1 MIIQFLYT
9 ETDAPG
15 PFKVE
20 GGYKFKVALVP
31 SEFGGVAGESVPQAL
46 EPELNRVL
54 PHFTSYKAPEVG
66 VFMSADEFAKLPRD
80 HVFISTTGKSY
91 GFGLLGTCGVNH
103 GRPGTPFHQG
113 FVFEEDDY
121 KELLRVINQKSP
133 EVRPRPVDLAF
144 VSGWLTARGEIEVN
158 AATFGSD
165 SFPFVTFRQADL
177 SQIHHQAFDSSSNP
191 LAIVRHFGQALFDS
205 TDMRLP
211 MDSKTFFSQWVS
223 LLTHLVPQSTSWRMF
238 YSSLDAF
245 AQRSEPGIPTFSLGE
260 SLSQGKVSPE
270 VEIWSR
276 VIHRVY
282 SSGLDTDFL
291 PLLERVIRFFAFPV
305 MNDVPSH
312 KNRPL
317 LTMALLAFLFME
329 EALFDESEPELAD
342 DALDALISLGLPRRY
357 RSAETKSEVQAIL
370 NSGDRLLHQTVQWEQ
385 VLEVL
390 DALELSD
397 SSPAGGN

>member
-385 VLEVL
+385 VREVL